1 MDIKT
6 QIIVRSNPNIYRFLR
21 EESYWYKYLNR
32 DPNSIKDLE
41 KAMKDKYKL
50 TTEGKLEKLNQSMN
64 LIHSFMDVLK

>member
-41 KAMKDKYKL
+41 KAMKAKYKL
-50 TTEGKLEKLNQSMN
+50 TTEDKLEKLNQSMN
-64 LIHSFMDVLK
+64 LIQSFMDVLK

>member
-41 KAMKDKYKL
+41 KAMKTKYKL
-50 TTEGKLEKLNQSMN
+50 TTEDKLEKINESYLEDLIKSM
-64 LIHSFMDVLK
+64 

>member
-41 KAMKDKYKL
+41 KAMKAKYNL
-50 TTEGKLEKLNQSMN
+50 TAEDRLEKLNQSMN

>member
-41 KAMKDKYKL
+41 KAMKVKYKL
-50 TTEGKLEKLNQSMN
+50 TTEDKLEKLNQSMN
-64 LIHSFMDVLK
+64 LINSFMDVLK